1 MAGPLSKSDTGKP
14 LPVVANAI
22 EALCSD
28 PEVRDAC
35 ALDQMTRAP
44 ILMHGIGDQFGTG
57 ANFEPRLANDN
68 DIIDVQK
75 WMQRAGLPRIP
86 KETVRDAVSVRAA
99 QCAFHPV
106 LDYLEFLQWDGQPR
120 LNVWLTTKLGAEP
133 TPYTAAVGTMFLVSM
148 VGASLSPDARPTTCR
163 CWKGRRAR

>member
-1 MAGPLSKSDTGKP
+1 
-14 LPVVANAI
+14 
-22 EALCSD
+22 
-28 PEVRDAC
+28 
-35 ALDQMTRAP
+35 
-44 ILMHGIGDQFGTG
+44 MHGIGDQFGTG

-68 DIIDVQK
+68 DIIDLQK

-148 VGASLSPDARPTTCR
+148 VARICEPGCKADHMPVLEGPQGAMSQPCARRSAVTGTAITYPM
-163 CWKGRRAR
+163 